1 MKDLTFHDL
10 LAMRLEQQS
19 RKLDILRSISN
30 EDIIRLNN
38 EGVGLL
44 SRALGGRRFLQSRL
58 LLFHDPMHPNA

>member
-1 MKDLTFHDL
+1 MNDLTFHDL
-10 LAMRLEQQS
+10 LAMKLEQQS
-19 RKLDILRSISN
+19 RKLDILRSLSK

-38 EGVGLL
+38 EGVGPL